1 MISKIACLILLGSS
15 LIFAQSPSEETGPK
29 RTGVAQAS
37 APVASRPTYLLE
49 PITISNPVYPAPSI
63 SRKIEGKVTAAI
75 HISETGD
82 VENVQ
87 VFKADETLAQ
97 ALTDAAKTWKF
108 KPVVKD
114 GASLAVVGV
123 VKCNFSLHDGR
134 PDDVVPNIS
143 LATEFP
149 KSVRVSDSVMRA
161 MVLEQPKAAYPLG
174 ARDAGVQGRLRCE
187 LRLQKK
193 AT

>member
-1 MISKIACLILLGSS
+1 M
-15 LIFAQSPSEETGPK
+15 EW
-29 RTGVAQAS
+29 
-37 APVASRPTYLLE
+37 
-49 PITISNPVYPAPSI
+49 N
-63 SRKIEGKVTAAI
+63 VTAVI
-75 HISETGD
+75 LISETGD

-97 ALTDAAKTWKF
+97 AVIDAAKTWKF

-114 GASLAVVGV
+114 GAPLAVVGV

-174 ARDAGVQGRLRCE
+174 ARDAGVQGTVTLR
-187 LRLQKK
+187 
-193 AT
+193 ATITKEGNVTNVSVVSGEPQLTQAAIDTVQRWRYRPYLYMGRPVDVETQMQFKFSLSNGVTWL